1 MQGFG
6 ADAEVFNKPAIGI
19 SLVGLLAVA
28 FDAEQVRRMDGDQ
41 HAAAAFLC
49 ENFAPNLGD
58 AYRSPQHPACRR
70 SAKRYDEFG
79 SYQCSL
85 LIEPPA
91 ATIDLVG
98 VRALVQTT
106 LAALLEFEV
115 LDCIGDEELD
125 AIKAGISDRAVE
137 DAASRSNER
146 PTAQILVIARL
157 FPDEHDASVARPLS
171 RNNLSGILIKRA
183 TRTIDF
189 RTVQLVE
196 V

>member
-6 ADAEVFNKPAIGI
+6 ADPEVFHKPSIGI
-19 SLVGLLAVA
+19 SLLGRIRVA
-28 FDAEQVRRMDGDQ
+28 FDAKQVGRMDGDQ
-41 HAAAAFLC
+41 HAATAFLC
-49 ENFAPNLGD
+49 EDLSSNLGN

-79 SYQCSL
+79 SYQRSL

-106 LAALLEFEV
+106 LATVLEFEV
-115 LDCIGDEELD
+115 LDRIGNEELD
-125 AIKAGISDRAVE
+125 AVKTGVSDRAVE
-137 DAASRSNER
+137 DAASRANER
-146 PTAQILVIARL
+146 PTAQILVIAGL
-157 FPDEHDASVARPLS
+157 FPDEHDASVARALS
-171 RNNLSGILIKRA
+171 GNNLCGMLIKRA
-183 TRTIDF
+183 TRTVGF
-189 RTVQLVE
+189 RTAQLVQ